1 MLIQRAAVHI
11 VERAKELCNIQG
23 RAPDSIA
30 GAAIFMACCAAGEK
44 KTMKEV
50 QDVAGAQENT
60 IRTIYRLMLP
70 RATELFPS
78 DFPFKVAPTSL
89 PNS

>member
-1 MLIQRAAVHI
+1 MQKAAIHI
-11 VERAKELCNIQG
+11 VERAKEICNVQS

-30 GAAIFMACCAAGEK
+30 GAAIYMACAAAGEK
-44 KTMKEV
+44 KSMKDV

-60 IRTIYRLMLP
+60 IRTIYRLMRP
-70 RATELFPS
+70 RAAELFPA
-78 DFPFKVAPTSL
+78 DFAFKCSPENL